1 MTLGD
6 DEQLP
11 IMGSGSLQIKMYDG
25 IIKTFDAWYVLGLR
39 KILVTLGALNK
50 QGYKFAGGDGHIK
63 VLKSAMVVMKGK

>member
-1 MTLGD
+1 
-6 DEQLP
+6 
-11 IMGSGSLQIKMYDG
+11 MYDG